1 MDNLSKDLER
11 FRALLE
17 ALKAILKAGR
27 FAAFIYESE
36 PSGLRVAH
44 KGRFLKSAKYVV
56 QAANYGNYKSVQAA
70 KESGELGD
78 GQAGKNEIQIE
89 EYPFLYW
96 NSKTEKLKIR
106 IPVNK
111 DNGGDEFSVDGV
123 PCSKEEFYKA
133 LAEAGWKPRPSPVAQ
148 RFQAFELSKIRL
160 IEK

>member
-1 MDNLSKDLER
+1 MNELNVHLER
-11 FRALLE
+11 FRNLLE

-44 KGRFLKSAKYVV
+44 RGRFLKTSRYVV
-56 QAANYGNYKSVQAA
+56 QAANYANYKSVQAA
-70 KESGELGD
+70 KASGELGD
-78 GQAGKNEIQIE
+78 GFAGKNEVPIE

-96 NSKTEKLKIR
+96 NEKTQKLKIR
-106 IPVNK
+106 IPVNR
-111 DNGGDEFSVDGV
+111 DNGGDSFWVDGI
-123 PCSKEEFYKA
+123 PCTKEQFYAA
-133 LAEAGWKPRPSPVAQ
+133 LKEAGWKPRPAPVAQ

>member
-1 MDNLSKDLER
+1 MDTLNENLER
-11 FRALLE
+11 FRLLLE

-27 FAAFIYESE
+27 FAAFAYESE

-44 KGRFLKSAKYVV
+44 RGRFLKTARYVV

-78 GQAGKNEIQIE
+78 GLAGKNEIQIE
-89 EYPFLYW
+89 EFPFLYW
-96 NSKTEKLKIR
+96 NPKTQKLKIR
-106 IPVNK
+106 IPVNR
-111 DNGGDEFSVDGV
+111 DNGGDSFSVDGI
-123 PCSKEEFYKA
+123 PCTKEEFYEA
-133 LAEAGWKPRPSPVAQ
+133 LSAAGWKPRPAPVAQ